1 MKFKKIMLGMIC
13 FVLLSMTACGNDS
26 NSANVSEN
34 TEIITEQITEPMTT
48 VKKTTSATTFQE
60 IKTKTNNTVSNADSE
75 SYYCMGKNDTCPN
88 KTYDPYD
95 FYCSSCDPDNDNI
108 EG

>member
-1 MKFKKIMLGMIC
+1 MKSRKIMFGAVCLAMIC
-13 FVLLSMTACGNDS
+13 MTACGGDID
-26 NSANVSEN
+26 ANQSEFLD
-34 TEIITEQITEPMTT
+34 EEVTEQMTT
-48 VKKTTSATTFQE
+48 VVPE
-60 IKTKTNNTVSNADSE
+60 IKTEKSTKIKTNDTISKSDSVE
-75 SYYCMGKNDTCPN
+75 SYYCMGKHDTCNN